1 MSHYANFIIAK
12 PINDISEDIRNAKI
26 ILFFKEIIFLGCNK
40 TDKHSIEKSYF
51 LLWYKDNLQTY
62 SIIKL

>member
-12 PINDISEDIRNAKI
+12 PTNDISEDIREAKI
-26 ILFFKEIIFLGCNK
+26 ILFFKELIFLRCNK
-40 TDKHSIEKSYF
+40 TDKHSIKKSHF
-51 LLWYKDNLQTY
+51 LLWYKDNLQIY